1 MAYQAP
7 ANSEAQ
13 TQASYETAHQGVDSA
28 PRLLPLDYGPRG
40 GRAASQEAGVAVTNF
55 ATGRDL
61 DLKVAQGLHREASQD
76 RDLEDEQDL
85 VRKDE
90 QGLRR
95 EAMQDLIPEDVR
107 DLHQEAT

>member
-1 MAYQAP
+1 M
-7 ANSEAQ
+7 
-13 TQASYETAHQGVDSA
+13 
-28 PRLLPLDYGPRG
+28 
-40 GRAASQEAGVAVTNF
+40 AVTNF